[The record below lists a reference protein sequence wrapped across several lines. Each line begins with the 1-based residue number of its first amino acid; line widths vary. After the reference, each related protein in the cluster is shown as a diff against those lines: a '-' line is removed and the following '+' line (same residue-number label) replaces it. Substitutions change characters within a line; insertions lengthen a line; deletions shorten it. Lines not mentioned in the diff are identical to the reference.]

1 MYSTVQESDPMRFML
16 LEAEVADSGS
26 EESEDEGE
34 DDFLDSEPT
43 TVDRTSSHRFL
54 TNTMEQCRTEK
65 DDEDWNLLLAR
76 AHHCAT
82 KDSSHVQD
90 LVLDD
95 LEPHIWGVSVKP
107 GYEEHIAFVLLEKA
121 LLGGSVFS
129 VASVIGRWI
138 YVEAPNVD
146 DVQTLCKNV
155 SNVFTRRIEFIS
167 PEDALSCLKEPPL
180 FQPRASSW
188 IRLTVSPYRG
198 DLAFVRQYNA
208 RRGAEV
214 LVVPRV
220 NLVRRIRRKLG
231 NPDKGKR
238 TSEARPAQA
247 LLREDYVKHLLGEQS
262 VESKSTREFR
272 FRSRNYVDG
281 YLSLVMHKFTP
292 HEILPLPSEISLFAD
307 SYEIPQ
313 ELFKAASNRSAALQL
328 SISDLVKV
336 VE

>member
-1 MYSTVQESDPMRFML
+1 MNTKEWLRRELEESDPTRFML
-16 LEAEVADSGS
+16 LEAEVADNGS

-121 LLGGSVFS
+121 LLSGSVFS
-129 VASVIGRWI
+129 VASVIGRATQPGWI
-138 YVEAPNVD
+138 YVEVPNVD
-146 DVQTLCKNV
+146 DVRTLCKNI
-155 SNVFTRRIEFIS
+155 SNVFTWHIKFIS
-167 PEDALSCLKEPPL
+167 PKDAPSCLKEPPL
-180 FQPRASSW
+180 FQPHASSW
-188 IRLTVSPYRG
+188 IQLTVSPYR
-198 DLAFVRQYNA
+198 
-208 RRGAEV
+208 V

-220 NLVRRIRRKLG
+220 NLIRHVQRKLG
-231 NPDKGKR
+231 NPDKGKD

-262 VESKSTREFR
+262 VESKSTQEFC
-272 FRSRNYVDG
+272 FRLRNYIDR
-281 YLSLVMHKFTP
+281 YLSLVTHKFTP
-292 HEILPLPSEISLFAD
+292 H
-307 SYEIPQ
+307 
-313 ELFKAASNRSAALQL
+313 
-328 SISDLVKV
+328 
-336 VE
+336 